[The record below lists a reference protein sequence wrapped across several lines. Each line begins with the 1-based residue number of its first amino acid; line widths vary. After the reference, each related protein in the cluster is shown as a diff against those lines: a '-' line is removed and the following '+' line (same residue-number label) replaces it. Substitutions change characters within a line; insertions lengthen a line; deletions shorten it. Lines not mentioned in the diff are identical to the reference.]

1 VASKLTSRFVGQA
14 RRLPFF
20 LVAAASVSFAL
31 QLQSAYAQN
40 AREQVTLDTE
50 THAVQNSVTDPPNV
64 TLTTGGLTVND
75 AVGVKTFNLE
85 TVSGSKL
92 GASAVNKIGFWSV
105 TPISRPSST
114 IDLRQAL
121 INEGLYATGGATPL
135 NLNGGTLT
143 SGAFSGTTGS
153 FSGNTTVGGNL
164 TTTGAITGPII
175 DKGGQVFNVKAYGA
189 VGDGVR
195 DDTAAFN
202 SALTALTT
210 AGGGVCLVPKGT
222 YIISASGITS
232 KVTSGVHLAGVGRG
246 ASILKIAGMPT
257 GNLLVCN
264 GDNWSVQN
272 LTLDLQDYYPARNLT
287 AISCKGSNWRVANC
301 SIIRQGRLGM
311 SVGTGHKWSIEGNY
325 ISKTDD
331 HNAGVQSI
339 LTSGASTNARIID
352 NVCEGSGMNLTGISY
367 SIIARN
373 RCSGAKYGSNLAT
386 GVVGTDALH
395 VIGNICTGGRGR
407 DLSNVWVSGF
417 ELWAPNSVIANN
429 TAYDNDGG
437 GMAIGGQNCIV
448 IGNHSFN
455 NGAGIGSS
463 GITARYLNSGPNNAS
478 GSIFIGNH
486 CHDTRWPGS
495 GMTQNY
501 GYAEQPGGLKHLRH
515 FGNNYNSNKIGPT
528 HYNSIF
534 GQPNV
539 SEIQS
544 FAMKNKVKSLADAED
559 TEDIDMSDRARRA
572 LREYL
577 DRE

>member
-1 VASKLTSRFVGQA
+1 MPRQVRIESLGLQTAYRALFGGV
-14 RRLPFF
+14 PV
-20 LVAAASVSFAL
+20 LVAAASVSLAL
-31 QLQSAYAQN
+31 HSQSGYAQN
-40 AREQVTLDTE
+40 AREQVTLDAK
-50 THAVQNSVTDPPNV
+50 THAE
-64 TLTTGGLTVND
+64 TGG
-75 AVGVKTFNLE
+75 G
-85 TVSGSKL
+85 
-92 GASAVNKIGFWSV
+92 
-105 TPISRPSST
+105 P
-114 IDLRQAL
+114 
-121 INEGLYATGGATPL
+121 
-135 NLNGGTLT
+135 
-143 SGAFSGTTGS
+143 
-153 FSGNTTVGGNL
+153 L
-164 TTTGAITGPII
+164 TTTGAIPGPIL
-175 DKGGQVFNVKAYGA
+175 DKGGQEFNVKAYGA
-189 VGDGVR
+189 VGDGVTN
-195 DDTAAFN
+195 DTAAFN

-210 AGGGVCLVPKGT
+210 AGGGACLVPKGT

-257 GNLLVCN
+257 RNLLVCN
-264 GDNWSVQN
+264 GDNWSVEN
-272 LTLDLQDYYPARNLT
+272 LTLDLQDYYPARNLA
-287 AISCKGSNWRVANC
+287 AISCTGNKWRVANC
-301 SIIRQGRLGM
+301 SIIKQGRLGM
-311 SVGTGHKWSIEGNY
+311 SVGTGHNWSIEGNY

-339 LTSGASTNARIID
+339 FTSGASTNARIIN
-352 NVCEGSGMNLTGISY
+352 NVCEGSGMNLTGISH
-367 SIIARN
+367 SMIARN

-386 GVVGTDALH
+386 GVVGTDTLH

-429 TAYDNDGG
+429 TASDNDGG
-437 GMAIGGQNCIV
+437 GMAIGGQDCIV

-486 CHDTRWPGS
+486 CHDTRSSES

-501 GYAEQPGGLKHLRH
+501 GYAEQPGGLKHIRH
-515 FGNNYNSNKIGPT
+515 FGNDYNSNKIGPT
-528 HYNSIF
+528 RYNSIL

-544 FAMKNKVKSLADAED
+544 SAMKDKLKALADAED
-559 TEDIDMSDRARRA
+559 AEDVDKSDIARRA

-577 DRE
+577 DREEKDPRFNDEPAGDPKKKRR